1 MTASDS
7 WVSYSGTAAI
17 ALAVILAAAAAAV
30 AYAGIRLPL
39 PARPPRPGRAAAVI
53 MLALWVLAI
62 AALVVSVK
70 IYLIQVSQAGL
81 QHAPRSDP
89 ITPVTLVGVTVLF
102 FVIAFAQRA
111 SGWRVAL
118 GSAVI
123 GAAAGPWIF
132 EVPFD
137 LIIMPRSHP
146 VIDPGLYRAALFG
159 ALIAVGITTLVL
171 LSLSPAMRVRRATLW
186 CLAGM
191 LAVYAGWSLFGFS
204 YPSAPG
210 PVTLNVLSKILALV
224 TAATLFLPRRAE
236 SKTAQRAQAAAA
248 SAAQTGAHSSP
259 AATVRATR

>member
-1 MTASDS
+1 MTGSDS
-7 WVSYSGTAAI
+7 WVSYSGTAGMV
-17 ALAVILAAAAAAV
+17 LAAVLAAAAAAV

-39 PARPPRPGRAAAVI
+39 PARPPRPGRTAAIIMAAV
-53 MLALWVLAI
+53 WVLAI

-70 IYLIQVSQAGL
+70 IYLTQVSLAGL

-89 ITPVTLVGVTVLF
+89 ITPVTLTGTAVLF
-102 FVIAFAQRA
+102 FSIALAQKA

-146 VIDPGLYRAALFG
+146 VIDPGLYRAVLFG
-159 ALIAVGITTLVL
+159 ALIAVGITTLAL

-191 LAVYAGWSLFGFS
+191 LAVYAGWSLLGFS

-210 PVTLNVLSKILALV
+210 PVTLNVLAKILALV
-224 TAATLFLPRRAE
+224 TAMTLFLPQRPPAE
-236 SKTAQRAQAAAA
+236 VPQPAQAAAA
-248 SAAQTGAHSSP
+248 SGAQTGADCSP